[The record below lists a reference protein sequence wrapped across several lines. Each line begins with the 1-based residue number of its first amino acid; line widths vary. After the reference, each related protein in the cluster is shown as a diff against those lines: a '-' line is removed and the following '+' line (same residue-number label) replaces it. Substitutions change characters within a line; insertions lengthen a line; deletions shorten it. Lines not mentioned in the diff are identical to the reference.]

1 MGEDLLSITRQ
12 EGHLKLVGDRVFLR
26 RWKMVH
32 LADKL
37 WKLPWPV

>member
-12 EGHLKLVGDRVFLR
+12 EGHLKLVGDRVFLG

-32 LADKL
+32 LTVKV
-37 WKLPWPV
+37 WKVP